1 MLINSD
7 FEIGYLIVVSALLGI
22 VLFGA
27 LLNALHL
34 DGWHP
39 KIVSAVVGA
48 LIGVALIEAVPAIT

>member
-1 MLINSD
+1 
-7 FEIGYLIVVSALLGI
+7 
-22 VLFGA
+22 
-27 LLNALHL
+27 LHL